1 MTMELVNKP
10 VVTLAHVI
18 STIGLFIAL
27 LASVNST
34 ENKVVE
40 TETRQQT
47 IIETQKEFKKDFKD
61 YQSEQRAVQSEQMKL
76 LHQIKGKLE
85 K

>member
-1 MTMELVNKP
+1 MIEKINRPAFTI
-10 VVTLAHVI
+10 AHWLTTV
-18 STIGLFIAL
+18 SLLIGL
-27 LASVNST
+27 LAAANST

-47 IIETQKEFKKDFKD
+47 IIETQKEFKRDFKD
-61 YQSEQRAVQSEQMKL
+61 YQAEQRSVQSEQMKL
-76 LHQIKGKLE
+76 LHQIKGKLD

>member
-1 MTMELVNKP
+1 MEVVNKP
-10 VVTLAHVI
+10 VITLAHVLT
-18 STIGLFIAL
+18 TIGLFITL

-40 TETRQQT
+40 TETRQQV
-47 IIETQKEFKKDFKD
+47 IIETQKEMKQDFKD
-61 YQSEQRAVQSEQMKL
+61 YQAEQRAVQTEQIKL
-76 LHQIKGKLE
+76 LHQIKGKLD